1 MHRLPILLAA
11 LVLLASL
18 LACSLGKAIQ
28 SAVEPTA
35 TGAPTQEPAWTQAPS
50 LTQAPTEV
58 PTLAPAATETP
69 SPTDTPAPSETSTL
83 EPTGSTTF
91 SSAEAATA
99 IPGFAKVTGKGMEI
113 YLPDTFVGGNLDNDL
128 DVIIA
133 TLKKMGGDVSSYADQ
148 IEKNRDSFAL
158 WAFDTKRSDPNY
170 LTNVN
175 VISQSVPSTLDLQT
189 IVDQVKSV
197 LPQGAKI
204 TAEKTVTLNGY
215 EMERMTVD
223 MQVATAHANEVVY
236 LVKDDG
242 KMWMV
247 TFSTSP
253 SEFTKREAVFDQCMS
268 TFRSTTSGE

>member
-1 MHRLPILLAA
+1 MITKRMHRLPILLAT
-11 LVLLASL
+11 LVLLTSL

-35 TGAPTQEPAWTQAPS
+35 TDAPTQAPS

-58 PTLAPAATETP
+58 PTLEPAATETP
-69 SPTDTPAPSETSTL
+69 APTDTPAPSETSTL

-158 WAFDTKRSDPNY
+158 WAFDTQRSDPNY

-236 LVKDDG
+236 LVKDNG

-253 SEFTKREAVFDQCMS
+253 SEFAKREVVFDRCMTTFKS
-268 TFRSTTSGE
+268 TASGE